1 VSSSDD
7 AAAPPAGAHPATGVR
22 APIKLRVEYQQM
34 NAFFSDYT
42 KNISKGAAFIKTR
55 RPLPLGTRLTFQLAL
70 PALSEPLSLTG
81 EVARVLPLAGE
92 QEGAGGEP
100 GMEIRFLFEGES
112 ARRAFAE
119 VVERVMVESLGRE
132 ATAGILKAVIPPPR

>member
-7 AAAPPAGAHPATGVR
+7 AAAPPAGAHPAAGVR

-42 KNISKGAAFIKTR
+42 KNISKGSTFIKTR

-70 PALSEPLSLTG
+70 PTLPEPLSLTG
-81 EVARVLPLAGE
+81 EVARVFPLPGE
-92 QEGAGGEP
+92 NEGAGGEP

-119 VVERVMVESLGRE
+119 LVERAMVDSLGRE
-132 ATAGILKAVIPPPR
+132 ATTGLLKTVIPPHR

>member
-1 VSSSDD
+1 MSSSDD
-7 AAAPPAGAHPATGVR
+7 AAAPSAGAHPAAGR
-22 APIKLRVEYQQM
+22 APIKLRVDYQQM

-42 KNISKGAAFIKTR
+42 KNISKGATFIKTR
-55 RPLPLGTRLTFQLAL
+55 RPLPLSTRLTFQLAL

-81 EVARVLPLAGE
+81 EVARVLSLPGE

-100 GMEIRFLFEGES
+100 GMEIRFLFEAES

-119 VVERVMVESLGRE
+119 AVERLMVESLGRE
-132 ATAGILKAVIPPPR
+132 ATAGILKKVIPPLR

>member
-7 AAAPPAGAHPATGVR
+7 AAAPPAGALPATGVR
-22 APIKLRVEYQQM
+22 APIKLRVDYQQM

-42 KNISKGAAFIKTR
+42 KNISRGATFIKTR

-81 EVARVLPLAGE
+81 EVARVLPPAE
-92 QEGAGGEP
+92 KEGAGGEP

-112 ARRAFAE
+112 ARRAFGE
-119 VVERVMVESLGRE
+119 LVEQIMVESLGRD
-132 ATAGILKAVIPPPR
+132 ATAGLLKRVIPPLR